1 MNANVLQWD
10 GGPGHYEVY
19 YLSVTDPRSAT
30 GLWIRYTMR
39 SPLTGA
45 GECSLWF
52 MAMDR
57 DGARFARKATYPI
70 EELVAEPDPF
80 RLTLAGADLSD
91 RGMAGGFEDV
101 AWELLW
107 EPSLPAAEH
116 VHPLLR
122 RAGHRQDAPRARP
135 SGPRGLGHGALRRA
149 RARPGRRPRRPGA
162 PVGLQA
168 RLALGVG
175 ARQRPAQRG
184 GRAASGRLPRRR
196 ERLRAAL
203 RAASWDRARRVVG
216 RFGGDDFR
224 STSPLH
230 VTRNASRF
238 GLTTW
243 RFEARDGK
251 RKVIGEVDA
260 PRGSLVGV
268 TYHDPDGDL
277 AYCYNSEVASMRLF
291 VWDRTSRGRFGWTL
305 RDTLVADGN
314 AHFEYAQRA
323 PVDGVELLVT

>member
-1 MNANVLQWD
+1 MNANVLQWN

-19 YLSVTDPRSAT
+19 YLSATDADSGV

-39 SPLTGA
+39 SQLTGS

-57 DGARFARKATYPI
+57 DGLRFARKATYPI
-70 EELVAEPDPF
+70 ESLLAERDPF
-80 RLTLAGADLSD
+80 RLNLAGADLSD
-91 RGMAGGFEDV
+91 RGMAGAFEDV
-101 AWELLW
+101 SWELLW

-122 RAGHRQDAPRARP
+122 RAGIAKTLLVLAHPDLAVSGTVQFAGRALVLE
-135 SGPRGLGHGALRRA
+135 GARGGQAHLWGSKHATRWAWAHANDLRSVEGE
-149 RARPGRRPRRPGA
+149 PRPGA
-162 PVGLQA
+162 YLDGVSVFVPRFG
-168 RLALGVG
+168 RELG
-175 ARQRPAQRG
+175 P
-184 GRAASGRLPRRR
+184 STPI
-196 ERLRAAL
+196 
-203 RAASWDRARRVVG
+203 VG

-230 VTRNASRF
+230 VTRNPSAF

-243 RFEARDGK
+243 HFEARDGK
-251 RKVIGEVDA
+251 RKVVGEVDA
-260 PRGSLVGV
+260 PRNSLVGV
-268 TYHDPDGDL
+268 TYHDPDGDE

-291 VWDRTSRGRFGWTL
+291 VWDRTARGRFGWVL
-305 RDTLVADGN
+305 RDTLVAEGN

>member
-19 YLSVTDPRSAT
+19 YLSATDADSGV

-39 SPLTGA
+39 SPLTGT

-57 DGARFARKATYPI
+57 DGSRFARKATYPI
-70 EELVAEPDPF
+70 DALMAEPEPF
-80 RLTLAGADLSD
+80 RLNLAGADLTD
-91 RGMAGGFEDV
+91 RGMAGAFADV

-122 RAGHRQDAPRARP
+122 RAGVAKTLLVLAHPDLAVSGTVRFAGRDLVLDGARGGQAHLWG
-135 SGPRGLGHGALRRA
+135 SKHAARWAWAHANDLRSVEGEP
-149 RARPGRRPRRPGA
+149 RPGTYLDGVSVFVSRFGRE
-162 PVGLQA
+162 
-168 RLALGVG
+168 LG
-175 ARQRPAQRG
+175 P
-184 GRAASGRLPRRR
+184 STP
-196 ERLRAAL
+196 
-203 RAASWDRARRVVG
+203 VVG
-216 RFGGDDFR
+216 RFGDHDFR

-230 VTRNASRF
+230 VTRNPSRF
-238 GLTTW
+238 GLTSW
-243 RFEARDGK
+243 RLEAREAK
-251 RKVIGEVDA
+251 RKVIAEVDA
-260 PRGSLVGV
+260 PRDSLVGV

-291 VWDRTSRGRFGWTL
+291 IWDRTARGRFGWTL
-305 RDTLVADGN
+305 RDTLRPMATPTSSTPS
-314 AHFEYAQRA
+314 ARPWTAWSCW
-323 PVDGVELLVT
+323 

>member
-19 YLSVTDPRSAT
+19 YLSATDADSGV

-39 SPLTGA
+39 SPLTGT

-57 DGARFARKATYPI
+57 DGSRFARKATYPI
-70 EELVAEPDPF
+70 DALMAEPEPF
-80 RLTLAGADLSD
+80 RLNLAGADLTD
-91 RGMAGGFEDV
+91 RGMAGAFEDV

-122 RAGHRQDAPRARP
+122 RAGIAKTLLVLAHPDLAVSGTVRFAGRDLVLDGARGGQAHLWG
-135 SGPRGLGHGALRRA
+135 SKHAARWAWAHANDLRSVEGEP
-149 RARPGRRPRRPGA
+149 RPGTYLDGVSVFVSRFGRE
-162 PVGLQA
+162 
-168 RLALGVG
+168 LG
-175 ARQRPAQRG
+175 P
-184 GRAASGRLPRRR
+184 STP
-196 ERLRAAL
+196 
-203 RAASWDRARRVVG
+203 VVG
-216 RFGGDDFR
+216 RFGDHDFR

-230 VTRNASRF
+230 VTRNPSRF
-238 GLTTW
+238 GLTSW
-243 RFEARDGK
+243 RLEAREAK
-251 RKVIGEVDA
+251 RKVIAEVDA
-260 PRGSLVGV
+260 PRDSLVGV

-291 VWDRTSRGRFGWTL
+291 IWDRTARGRFGWTL
-305 RDTLVADGN
+305 RDTLEADGN